1 MFWGPTT
8 VILEDAAD
16 FVADDPALVTTA
28 VLGLGIPVIDVDIP
42 VVVRPDVLD
51 SAVPIAFAEPPLEPP
66 DGGERSSEVIT
77 AIDADIAAV
86 LIVREPLS
94 EAPAP
99 VTEPAVI
106 STR

>member
-1 MFWGPTT
+1 M
-8 VILEDAAD
+8 
-16 FVADDPALVTTA
+16 
-28 VLGLGIPVIDVDIP
+28 LGLGIPVIDVDIP
-42 VVVRPDVLD
+42 VVVRTDVLD
-51 SAVPIAFAEPPLEPP
+51 SAVLIAFAEPPLEPP

-86 LIVREPLS
+86 LIVSEPLS

>member
-1 MFWGPTT
+1 M
-8 VILEDAAD
+8 
-16 FVADDPALVTTA
+16 
-28 VLGLGIPVIDVDIP
+28 LGLGIPVIDVDIP
-42 VVVRPDVLD
+42 VVVRTDVLD
-51 SAVPIAFAEPPLEPP
+51 SAVLIAFAEPPLEPP

-86 LIVREPLS
+86 LIVSGPVS